1 MKLYIFGILKN
12 NGEQMRE
19 SVVSKTLNTALEK
32 LNYTINYK
40 SILDIE
46 TKSIDNVEELI
57 EAI

>member
-19 SVVSKTLNTALEK
+19 SVVAKTLNTGLEK

>member
-19 SVVSKTLNTALEK
+19 SVVSSSLNRALEK